1 MTNITIKNPITNSEQ
16 VLTEEQFNSYMA
28 QTNGR
33 ILRYVI
39 QNTNL
44 QKHQQHDQSSHGNW
58 ASSGAGTPIKLNPN
72 DWVDYGFP
80 DDFYNKLTDDEI
92 VAVSDYQQT
101 GFMRINRWLRD
112 SNPNPNKIT
121 PTMKAIDS
129 AIEKAPLVLPDNS
142 AVFRAVDINFIE
154 GLEEGSIITDK
165 GYTSTT
171 MRDLSKMKYSEYKK
185 YEDIGRTIVR
195 IDLGKN
201 KKGLAVNTIH
211 KKTGRI
217 DFEILS
223 EKEFLLP
230 RDTQFEYQGFDEENK
245 VYVLKRLT

>member
-1 MTNITIKNPITNSEQ
+1 MIDETLTISE
-16 VLTEEQFNSYMA
+16 LSDDELYFFAATGFDEAKTKFMNDLSSK
-28 QTNGR
+28 
-33 ILRYVI
+33 I
-39 QNTNL
+39 
-44 QKHQQHDQSSHGNW
+44 QKHQDHDQSSHGNW
-58 ASSGAGTPIKLNPN
+58 ASSGAGTPINLNPN

-92 VAVSDYQQT
+92 LAVSDYQQT

-211 KKTGRI
+211 KKTQV
-217 DFEILS
+217 ILVHINTS
-223 EKEFLLP
+223 SFNA
-230 RDTQFEYQGFDEENK
+230 FDNFWPHILM
-245 VYVLKRLT
+245 VCFILRN

>member
-1 MTNITIKNPITNSEQ
+1 MIDAKKSVRYANIMKEFDTQQMAEFYQ
-16 VLTEEQFNSYMA
+16 VLVSDGDLESFFES
-28 QTNGR
+28 
-33 ILRYVI
+33 V
-39 QNTNL
+39 

-58 ASSGAGTPIKLNPN
+58 AESSAGKAIKLNPN

-80 DDFYNKLTDDEI
+80 NDFYNKLSEEEI
-92 VAVSDYQQT
+92 RSVSDYQQI
-101 GFMRINRWLRD
+101 GFMRINKFLRD
-112 SNPNPNKIT
+112 PNTTEDLITSNI
-121 PTMKAIDS
+121 KAIDS
-129 AIEKAPLVLPDNS
+129 AIAKAPEVIPDNS
-142 AVFRAVDINFIE
+142 AVFRAVDIGFIE
-154 GLEEGSIITDK
+154 GLEEGSIVTDK

-217 DFEILS
+217 DFDILS

-230 RDTQFEYQGFDEENK
+230 RNTQFEYQGFDEENK
-245 VYVLKRLT
+245 VYVLRRLT